1 MITAAESAKLAK
13 MELANRLFFR
23 LYQCANMLHKTGTRA
38 IDAEGLTT
46 QQWAVLGAL
55 SRPQA
60 EAGMSIGDLA
70 RYLMLSRQNLS
81 GVLSRMER
89 DGHVKYAPHGRDR
102 RSRLVTMTKSGRHVW
117 LVKALPKIHA
127 YYEQALADL
136 SINDITHTLHY
147 LLKMLENMRRIDA
160 AQGRT
165 TKPASERERRPSAS
179 AHALKEA
186 RRDGLLPRNPGR
198 EAASGR
204 VRRARS
210 ANAAPVT
217 AAAASGSRARR
228 PAPSSGRRTADRPRR

>member
-1 MITAAESAKLAK
+1 MITATESAKLAK

-55 SRPQA
+55 SRSQA
-60 EAGMSIGDLA
+60 EAGMSVGDLA

-81 GVLSRMER
+81 GVISRMER
-89 DGHVKYAPHGRDR
+89 DGHVKSAPDGRDR

-147 LLKMLENMRRIDA
+147 LLKMLENMQRIA
-160 AQGRT
+160 GAQGRND
-165 TKPASERERRPSAS
+165 K
-179 AHALKEA
+179 
-186 RRDGLLPRNPGR
+186 
-198 EAASGR
+198 SGQ
-204 VRRARS
+204 
-210 ANAAPVT
+210 
-217 AAAASGSRARR
+217 
-228 PAPSSGRRTADRPRR
+228 